1 MIEVETLKAV
11 YIDDE
16 PVNLMLVQAYAMDF
30 NLNVKTFENPEE
42 GLAYILS
49 NEIDILYTDYMMPKI
64 DGIELIKRYREVN
77 MDTPV
82 VVITAVGGDHELKIN
97 ALEAGATDFLTKPI
111 EMAEFKAR
119 SINLLTLRLAQ
130 LKLKDKALLLEDEVK
145 EATKEIQQ
153 REHESLMILGR
164 AAEYKDAETANHTV
178 RVAHYSKLLA
188 KEYGLDEKT
197 QNIIFHAS
205 PFHDIGKVGIPDG
218 ILLKEGRLTPDEFT
232 IMKKHVNIGYEILK
246 DTKSLYLIQGGIIA
260 LNHHEKYDG
269 TGYPHETVGEDIPIC
284 ARIVAVA
291 DVFDALTSKRPYK
304 NSWSIE
310 EALDLLKEEKGKH
323 FDPRL
328 IDIFIEN
335 IDEIK
340 EIHNDFQ

>member
-1 MIEVETLKAV
+1 MIEVESLKAV

-30 NLNVKTFENPEE
+30 NLNVKTFESPEE
-42 GLAYILS
+42 GLEYILS

-64 DGIELIKRYREVN
+64 DGIELIKRYRKVN
-77 MDTPV
+77 SDTPI
-82 VVITAVGGDHELKIN
+82 VVITAVGGDQELKIN
-97 ALEAGATDFLTKPI
+97 SLEAGATDFLTKPI
-111 EMAEFKAR
+111 ELAEFKAR

-130 LKLKDKALLLEDEVK
+130 LKLKDRALLLEDEVK
-145 EATKEIQQ
+145 KATKEIQQ

-178 RVAHYSKLLA
+178 RVAHYSRLLA
-188 KEYGLDEKT
+188 KKYGLDEKT

-246 DTKSLYLIQGGIIA
+246 DTKSLYLIQGGVIA

-269 TGYPHETVGEDIPIC
+269 SGYPHETIGEDIPIC

>member
-1 MIEVETLKAV
+1 LIEVETLKAV

-30 NLNVKTFENPEE
+30 NLNVITFENPEE
-42 GLAYILS
+42 GLEYILN

-64 DGIELIKRYREVN
+64 DGIELIKRYRKIN
-77 MDTPV
+77 INTPI
-82 VVITAVGGDHELKIN
+82 VVITAVGGDQELKVN

-119 SINLLTLRLAQ
+119 SLNLLALRVAQ

-145 EATKEIQQ
+145 KATKEIQQ

-164 AAEYKDAETANHTV
+164 AAEYKDAETANHTI
-178 RVAHYSKLLA
+178 RVAHYSRLLA
-188 KEYGLDEKT
+188 KKYGLDEKT
-197 QNIIFHAS
+197 QDIIFHAS

-218 ILLKEGRLTPDEFT
+218 ILLKEGRLTPDEFA
-232 IMKKHVNIGYEILK
+232 IMKKHVHIGNEILK
-246 DTKSLYLIQGGIIA
+246 DTKSSYLIQGGIIA

-269 TGYPHETVGEDIPIC
+269 SGYPHKTIGENIPIC

-304 NSWSIE
+304 NSWTIE

-323 FDPRL
+323 FDPKL